1 MKLSTAHS
9 RLKPVAALLAAAA
22 LFPLAASA
30 GTLHHV
36 QSSHIATAP
45 ASAMVAP
52 DTMVAALAYS
62 DALSS
67 QQQMQASLDASLR
80 EQISEMSRQASL
92 VRKAYNQLSIDLAR
106 GDERA
111 IAESQA
117 KLETH
122 QAAFLDLQKNVRANL
137 LQLRQVKNS
146 GETMIN

>member
-1 MKLSTAHS
+1 MKLSTARS
-9 RLKPVAALLAAAA
+9 RFKPVTALLAAVA
-22 LFPLAASA
+22 LLPLASSA

-36 QSSHIATAP
+36 QSSHIVSAP
-45 ASAMVAP
+45 ASAMMTP

-62 DALSS
+62 DALSN
-67 QQQMQASLDASLR
+67 QQQLQASLDASLR
-80 EQISEMSRQASL
+80 EQISEMTRQASL

-117 KLETH
+117 KLETR
-122 QAAFLDLQKNVRANL
+122 QAEFLDLQKNVRANL

-146 GETMIN
+146 GETMID